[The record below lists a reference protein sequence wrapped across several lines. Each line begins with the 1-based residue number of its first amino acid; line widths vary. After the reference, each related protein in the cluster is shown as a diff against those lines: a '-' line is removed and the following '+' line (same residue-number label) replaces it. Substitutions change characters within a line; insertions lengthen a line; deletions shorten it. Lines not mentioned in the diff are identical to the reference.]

1 MHNILA
7 SIFSAPSCSYY
18 KYDNENMIRFFCLIS
33 LCMKEQGS
41 SISAQSM
48 IIERLY
54 AKTCITRAPDTVD
67 KVCQS

>member
-41 SISAQSM
+41 SIS
-48 IIERLY
+48 EYDYR
-54 AKTCITRAPDTVD
+54 KTTGI
-67 KVCQS
+67 CQNMHY